1 MIVTVASEGG
11 GGGGNSIFTG
21 AGAGGGIGRG
31 ALLKSTS
38 VTRLFATM
46 LASPAFRKMSLQLSL
61 QNAKL
66 REAQAAYFDALR
78 SAGESADDIVGYG
91 FCHQR

>member
-46 LASPAFRKMSLQLSL
+46 LASPAFRKISDSDKDPTLVAS
-61 QNAKL
+61 
-66 REAQAAYFDALR
+66 
-78 SAGESADDIVGYG
+78 DI
-91 FCHQR
+91 FCA